1 MKKIR
6 SLLMIFGLLLSF
18 SATSVHAVGVWDA
31 CNGGT
36 GGSAVCADADKT
48 EATTV
53 VTNIINLLLFGLGIA
68 AVGLIIHSGLKYV
81 TSRGDAANVKSAKD
95 TLLYAVIGLIV
106 ASLAFVIVNFVVG
119 AFN

>member
-1 MKKIR
+1 MKILKSILFGVSLVA
-6 SLLMIFGLLLSF
+6 SLL
-18 SATSVHAVGVWDA
+18 ATPVGAVGVWDA
-31 CNGGT
+31 CGGGT
-36 GGSAVCADADKT
+36 AGSAVCADADKT

-81 TSRGDAANVKSAKD
+81 TSRGDAANIKSAKD

-106 ASLAFVIVNFVVG
+106 ASLSFVIVNFVVG

>member
-1 MKKIR
+1 MKILKSILFGVGLVA
-6 SLLMIFGLLLSF
+6 SLLASPVG
-18 SATSVHAVGVWDA
+18 AVGVWDA
-31 CNGGT
+31 CSGN

-81 TSRGDAANVKSAKD
+81 TSRGDAANIKSAKD

-106 ASLAFVIVNFVVG
+106 ASLSFVIVNFVVG